1 MKNKKMI
8 IKKTLGT
15 VRFPGFFCS
24 IKYAKIKSIFKN
36 LGKEENIYN
45 I

>member
-24 IKYAKIKSIFKN
+24 IKYAKIKKYI
-36 LGKEENIYN
+36 
-45 I
+45 